1 MPVASHADAARQ
13 TGWKMTVSHTSVF
26 MPMRAELPPGI
37 DEKTLTQ
44 IKEDVVDNHVATPKG
59 RDQDALE
66 AVVADAR
73 AHGIELSIVV
83 IPGNPGH
90 DSNLRDLA
98 TEVGKTEHGTVAVFS
113 DDWVGTYSDS
123 ISRVKLER
131 AEDLS
136 KSTQGHS
143 AQAAQLFVDQL
154 ERPETFSWTAITSVL
169 LVGTLAVVGG
179 LYWVKSRRSAGRAV
193 SVGVSGPGDDRDLT
207 S

>member
-1 MPVASHADAARQ
+1 MPVASRADAARQ
-13 TGWKMTVSHTSVF
+13 TGWKMTVSHTSVLT
-26 MPMRAELPPGI
+26 PMRAELPPGI
-37 DEKTLTQ
+37 DDKTLAQ

-59 RDQDALE
+59 KDQDALE

-98 TEVGKTEHGTVAVFS
+98 TEVGKTEHGTVVVLS

-123 ISRVKLER
+123 ISRVKLEW
-131 AEDLS
+131 AEDAS

-143 AQAAQLFVDQL
+143 AQAAQIFVDRL
-154 ERPETFSWTAITSVL
+154 EQPEKFSWTAITSVL
-169 LVGTLAVVGG
+169 LVGTAVVVGG
-179 LYWVKSRRSAGRAV
+179 LYWIKSRRPAQEFVPVGVAGRD
-193 SVGVSGPGDDRDLT
+193 DDRGLT

>member
-1 MPVASHADAARQ
+1 
-13 TGWKMTVSHTSVF
+13 MTVSHTSVF
-26 MPMRAELPPGI
+26 TPMRAELPPGI
-37 DEKTLTQ
+37 DDKTLTQ

-59 RDQDALE
+59 KDQDALE

-98 TEVGKTEHGTVAVFS
+98 TEVGRTEHGTVVALS

-143 AQAAQLFVDQL
+143 AQAAQLFVDYL
-154 ERPETFSWTAITSVL
+154 EKPETFSWTAITSIL
-169 LVGTLAVVGG
+169 LVGTAAAVGG
-179 LYWVKSRRSAGRAV
+179 LYWIKSRRAAVRAV
-193 SVGVSGPGDDRDLT
+193 PVGVSGRGDDRDLT

>member
-1 MPVASHADAARQ
+1 
-13 TGWKMTVSHTSVF
+13 MTVSYTSVLT
-26 MPMRAELPPGI
+26 PMRAELPPGI
-37 DEKTLTQ
+37 DDKTLVQ
-44 IKEDVVDNHVATPKG
+44 IKEDVVDNRIATPKG
-59 RDQDALE
+59 KDQDALE

-98 TEVGKTEHGTVAVFS
+98 TEIGKTEHGTVVVFS

-131 AEDLS
+131 AEDFS
-136 KSTQGHS
+136 KSTQGQS
-143 AQAAQLFVDQL
+143 AQAAQLFVDRL

-169 LVGTLAVVGG
+169 LVGTAVLVGG
-179 LYWVKSRRSAGRAV
+179 LYWIKSRRAAGESV
-193 SVGVSGPGDDRDLT
+193 PVGVLGRDDDLGST

>member
-1 MPVASHADAARQ
+1 
-13 TGWKMTVSHTSVF
+13 MTVSHTSVF
-26 MPMRAELPPGI
+26 TPMRAELPPGI
-37 DEKTLTQ
+37 DDKTLTQ

-59 RDQDALE
+59 KDQDALE
-66 AVVADAR
+66 TIVADAR

-98 TEVGKTEHGTVAVFS
+98 TEIGKTEHGTVVVLS

-136 KSTQGHS
+136 KSTQGQS

-169 LVGTLAVVGG
+169 LVGTAVVVGG
-179 LYWVKSRRSAGRAV
+179 LYWIKSRQAAGEPV
-193 SVGVSGPGDDRDLT
+193 SIGVSDRGDDRDLT
-207 S
+207 L

>member
-1 MPVASHADAARQ
+1 
-13 TGWKMTVSHTSVF
+13 MTVSHTSVF
-26 MPMRAELPPGI
+26 TPMRAELPPGI
-37 DEKTLTQ
+37 DDKTLTQ
-44 IKEDVVDNHVATPKG
+44 IKEDVVDNHVATPKDK
-59 RDQDALE
+59 DQDALE

-98 TEVGKTEHGTVAVFS
+98 TEVGKTERGTVVVLS

-131 AEDLS
+131 AEDFS

-169 LVGTLAVVGG
+169 LVGAVVVAGG
-179 LYWVKSRRSAGRAV
+179 LYWVKSRRPV
-193 SVGVSGPGDDRDLT
+193 EESVPVGASRRDDDRDFP

>member
-1 MPVASHADAARQ
+1 
-13 TGWKMTVSHTSVF
+13 MTVSHTSVF
-26 MPMRAELPPGI
+26 TPMRAELPPGI
-37 DEKTLTQ
+37 DDTTLTK
-44 IKEDVVDNHVATPKG
+44 IMADVADNHVATPKG
-59 RDQDALE
+59 KDQGALE
-66 AVVADAR
+66 AVVVDAR

-98 TEVGKTEHGTVAVFS
+98 TEVGETEHGTVVVLS

-131 AEDLS
+131 AEDFS

-154 ERPETFSWTAITSVL
+154 ERPETFSWTAITSML
-169 LVGTLAVVGG
+169 LVGTAVVVGG
-179 LYWVKSRRSAGRAV
+179 LYWVKSRRPVERPV
-193 SVGVSGPGDDRDLT
+193 SVGVSGRGDDRDLT